1 MGQMRIL
8 VVSDVH
14 GNLTALEEVLRDAG
28 RFDSAI
34 CSGDVVGYGPDPC
47 ECLDV
52 LRGLKV
58 RQVSGNHDRA
68 AVAGI
73 QFKENTTAGRALQM
87 HSNLLGSGHKN
98 FLKKLP
104 ESLKF
109 NVRGV
114 EMAVFHGS
122 PRDPFREYVYE
133 ADAETHVEEFLGI
146 TGAEVIILGHTHI
159 PYVVR
164 SGNGLIVNPGSVG
177 QPRDGDPRAS
187 YTLIDIEKG
196 EIEVTNSR
204 VGYDIELVA
213 SRIREMGLPTSLV
226 SRLYLGL

>member
-1 MGQMRIL
+1 MEQMRIL
-8 VVSDVH
+8 VISDVH

-28 RFDSAI
+28 RSDLVI
-34 CSGDVVGYGPDPC
+34 CSGDIVGYGPNPC

-52 LRGLKV
+52 LRGLKI

-73 QFKENTTAGRALQM
+73 KFKENTTAGRALQV
-87 HSNLLGSGHKN
+87 HSDLLGPGHKD

-104 ESLKF
+104 KSLKF
-109 NVRGV
+109 NVGGI

-122 PRDPFREYVYE
+122 PRKPFREYVYQ
-133 ADAETHVEEFLGI
+133 ADAEIYVDEFLRMS
-146 TGAEVIILGHTHI
+146 GAELIILGHTHI

-196 EIEVTNSR
+196 EIEVTNCR
-204 VGYDIELVA
+204 VGYDIDLVT
-213 SRIREMGLPTSLV
+213 SRIKEKGLPTSLV

>member
-1 MGQMRIL
+1 MRIL

-14 GNLTALEEVLRDAG
+14 GNLTALEEVLCDAG
-28 RFDSAI
+28 KFDSVI
-34 CSGDVVGYGPDPC
+34 CSGDIVGYGPNPC

-58 RQVSGNHDRA
+58 RMVSGNHDRA
-68 AVAGI
+68 A
-73 QFKENTTAGRALQM
+73 GRALQV
-87 HSNLLGSGHKN
+87 HSDLLELGHKD

-104 ESLKF
+104 ERLKL
-109 NVRGV
+109 NVGSI
-114 EMAVFHGS
+114 EMAIFHGS
-122 PRDPFREYVYE
+122 PREPFREYVYQS
-133 ADAETHVEEFLGI
+133 DAETHVDEFLRM
-146 TGAEVIILGHTHI
+146 TGTEIIILGHTHI

-187 YTLIDIEKG
+187 YTLIDMEKG
-196 EIEVTNSR
+196 KIEVTNSR
-204 VGYDIELVA
+204 VRYDIDLVA
-213 SRIREMGLPTSLV
+213 SRIKMMGLPTSLV